1 MRPIRQPKALIE
13 NSAVDALPVTLDVE
27 MPPCRAIVVGTA
39 GNLKVDTVGK
49 NTVTLTGVPAGV
61 LPLSV
66 TKVHNTGTTAANLS
80 YLY

>member
-1 MRPIRQPKALIE
+1 MRTIRQPKALIE
-13 NSAVDALPVTLDVE
+13 QSAVDALPVTPDVE

-39 GNLKVDTVGK
+39 GNIKLDTVGK
-49 NTVTLTGVPAGV
+49 NTVTLTGVPAGI

-66 TKVHNTGTTAANLS
+66 IKIHSAGLTAANLS